1 MVEEEKRQAPFNMA
15 LNTLESIRKWLD
27 QIAELSVGIM
37 GGERIE
43 PNELI
48 VIKHRMVKQ
57 LIMLCTPLLEKEHLD
72 EIEKF
77 FNDIKIKRGDVR
89 VGNGWHRNIPVY
101 TLDIDYELDECVGG
115 VEKALQES
123 GHFMPGPD
131 ESALF

>member
-1 MVEEEKRQAPFNMA
+1 MAESEIRQAPFNMA

-27 QIAELSVGIM
+27 QIAELSIGII
-37 GGERIE
+37 GGQRID
-43 PNELI
+43 PNEQI

-57 LIMLCTPLLEKEHLD
+57 LIMLCTPLLEKEFHE
-72 EIEKF
+72 EIEDF
-77 FNDIKIKRGDVR
+77 FSEIKIKRGDVR
-89 VGNGWHRNIPVY
+89 EGNGWHRDVPIY
-101 TLDIDYELDECVGG
+101 TTEIDYELDECVQG

>member
-1 MVEEEKRQAPFNMA
+1 MIEEEKRQAPFNMA

-27 QIAELSVGIM
+27 QIAELSVGII

-57 LIMLCTPLLEKEHLD
+57 LIMLCTPLLEKEHLK
-72 EIEKF
+72 EIEEF
-77 FNDIKIKRGDVR
+77 YDNIKIEHGDVR
-89 VGNGWHRNIPVY
+89 VGNGWHRNVKIY
-101 TLDIDYELDECVGG
+101 TTEIDYILDECVGG
-115 VEKALQES
+115 VERALQES